1 MLELLLVH
9 LYKFTRPNSDWSLKC
24 KIEQEIGKTKEKK
37 EKKQNPSEP
46 AHSNLHLYKFT
57 RPNSDWNLE
66 FEMQNR
72 TGN

>member
-1 MLELLLVH
+1 
-9 LYKFTRPNSDWSLKC
+9 LKC
-24 KIEQEIGKTKEKK
+24 KIEQEIEKTKEKK
-37 EKKQNPSEP
+37 KRKQNPSEP